1 MPNKEDSLYRERKF
15 VAWLD
20 QVSQDASEIYLLGDV
35 FDFWYEYKTVVPKG
49 FVRVLGKLAELSDKG
64 IKITA
69 FKGNHDMWM
78 FGYFEEEL
86 NIPVVSDELVI
97 ERNGK
102 KFFLHHGDGLGPGD
116 KWYKFLRSIFRN
128 PVCQWLFGRFH
139 PNFGIGLANFFSN
152 RSRKANKRDD
162 KEYLGDDKEFTTL
175 FCQATLEH
183 THYDYFIFGHR
194 HLPLEI
200 PLKNGSTY
208 INLGDWVHYF
218 TYAVFDGEKL
228 ELKRDISDMIA

>member
-1 MPNKEDSLYRERKF
+1 MPNKEDSLYRERKL